1 MEQQAQQQQGGAQM
15 GDNGVN
21 GGDVVNSPFV
31 QV

>member
-1 MEQQAQQQQGGAQM
+1 MEQQAQQQGRAQM

>member
-1 MEQQAQQQQGGAQM
+1 MEQQAQQQNGAQT
-15 GDNGVN
+15 GDNGVG